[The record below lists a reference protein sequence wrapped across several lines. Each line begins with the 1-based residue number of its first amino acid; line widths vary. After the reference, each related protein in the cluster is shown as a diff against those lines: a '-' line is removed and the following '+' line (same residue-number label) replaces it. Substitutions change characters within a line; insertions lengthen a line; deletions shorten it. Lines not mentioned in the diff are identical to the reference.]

1 MSRALGVDYGAR
13 RVGLSLSDEGR
24 LIAQPFQT
32 LPNKGDLS
40 AVARELVALAEAQ
53 EVTQLVVGWPLRLNG
68 KEGLQT
74 RRVERFIEAIERE
87 LERVAR
93 PTPIELWDERLSTT
107 AAERALI
114 EGGVGRRARR
124 DVVDQ
129 VAASVILQAWLDA
142 QRAQINHRQTTNTD
156 TSADNSGSAR

>member
-1 MSRALGVDYGAR
+1 MSRALGVDFGAR

-32 LPNKGDLS
+32 LPNRGDFA

-74 RRVERFIEAIERE
+74 RRVERFVEAIERE
-87 LERVAR
+87 LERVER
-93 PTPIELWDERLSTT
+93 PTPVALWDERLSTT

-124 DVVDQ
+124 EVVDQ
-129 VAASVILQAWLDA
+129 VAASVILQGWLDA
-142 QRAQINHRQTTNTD
+142 QRAQRAYSESQEITNT
-156 TSADNSGSAR
+156 